1 MDTKTRFIDKEE
13 FLEAFSYLNKR
24 NPEKVEQHL
33 DEIKGILDSSDDAYD
48 LLRRLDNI
56 EDENIQSSCRRAAL
70 AQMYGVKFDSGYYKG
85 SNRQNYISYCGN
97 KIAVINLY
105 PYLIQTAEEYKR
117 VSRGSVIL
125 SKYGD
130 IIVNE
135 GVFMLMSFYGPCAVV
150 QKIENGTLTGSA
162 IVGDSSIH
170 NQKGAGV
177 YSYEGEFV
185 IPFGIFD
192 QIHLHLD
199 GLHEA
204 SYKWLDF
211 TFSVRGKITD
221 IDSEDLNYWMKKDSS
236 REFMIIS
243 PDNVV
248 SSLYLKG
255 SFKITLKTPN
265 GEEFLDYGP
274 EFLESIAPYRLTKER
289 IQQELD
295 RRK

>member
-1 MDTKTRFIDKEE
+1 MDLDNHNLTTMDTKTRFIDKEE

-33 DEIKGILDSSDDAYD
+33 DEIKGILDSSADAFE

-70 AQMYGVKFDSGYYKG
+70 AQMYGVKFDSWYYKG
-85 SNRQNYISYCGN
+85 STRQNYISYCGN

-105 PYLIQTAEEYKR
+105 PYEKGYWR
-117 VSRGSVIL
+117 VSRGSVVL
-125 SKYGD
+125 SKYGE

-135 GVFMLMSFYGPCAVV
+135 GVFSLFSFYGRYAVA

-162 IVGDSSIH
+162 MVGDSSIH

-177 YSYEGEFV
+177 YSNEGEFV

-192 QIHLHLD
+192 QIRLHLG
-199 GLHEA
+199 GLQEA
-204 SYKWLDF
+204 RFKCLKF
-211 TFSVRGKITD
+211 TFLILGKITD
-221 IDSEDLNYWMKKDSS
+221 IDSEDLNYWMEEDHSWK
-236 REFMIIS
+236 ILLIS

-248 SSLYLKG
+248 SSLMPDG
-255 SFKITLKTPN
+255 SIRR
-265 GEEFLDYGP
+265 DGP
-274 EFLESIAPYRLTKER
+274 EFLENIAPYRLTKER